1 MSRALTRQ
9 VAQIRGA
16 LMAGNAQAALAGLD
30 ELTRIAARRG
40 IDTPT
45 RDLLE
50 PALADLRALAQA
62 SLKGAQQVPN
72 RCAPSCRPH
81 AACRPMIPWVSAM

>member
-30 ELTRIAARRG
+30 ELTRIAARKG
-40 IDTPT
+40 IDTP
-45 RDLLE
+45 D
-50 PALADLRALAQA
+50 P
-62 SLKGAQQVPN
+62 
-72 RCAPSCRPH
+72 
-81 AACRPMIPWVSAM
+81 